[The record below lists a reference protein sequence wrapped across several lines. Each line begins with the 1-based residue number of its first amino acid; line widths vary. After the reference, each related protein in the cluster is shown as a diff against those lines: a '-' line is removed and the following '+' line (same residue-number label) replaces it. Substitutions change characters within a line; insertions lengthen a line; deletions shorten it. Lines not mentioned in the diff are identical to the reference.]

1 MKRRRTMEMEGRR
14 GRGRPKRTWMEVVQS
29 DLRKL
34 KIKREDAQN
43 RSLRRLLISSRRRAN
58 LGDLDEHSSKTWFA
72 MLL

>member
-1 MKRRRTMEMEGRR
+1 MKRCTSMEVEGRR

-43 RSLRRLLISSRRRAN
+43 RSLWRLLIFGGGQAN
-58 LGDLDEHSSKTWFA
+58 LSDL
-72 MLL
+72 